1 MKREAVKFDEL
12 LDAFEF
18 VSAGQPFE
26 NEAYLCLET
35 GLIHYHFE
43 IGDLDEELPE
53 DVGDSEKYVA
63 IPHKND
69 LDLGR
74 RLVLTFAE
82 AELTED
88 LEYVYEIFRRKG
100 AYSRFKDLVERRGK
114 LQQWYEY
121 EENRKKEAL
130 RLWSIERGIQIWA
143 SPDLMDG
150 FCDVV
155 RLSR

>member
-1 MKREAVKFDEL
+1 
-12 LDAFEF
+12 
-18 VSAGQPFE
+18 
-26 NEAYLCLET
+26 
-35 GLIHYHFE
+35 
-43 IGDLDEELPE
+43 
-53 DVGDSEKYVA
+53 
-63 IPHKND
+63 
-69 LDLGR
+69 
-74 RLVLTFAE
+74 
-82 AELTED
+82 
-88 LEYVYEIFRRKG
+88 VYEIFRRKG